1 MSLSK
6 NIKELRLKRGWTQ
19 EELSK
24 KLGITNKMISFY
36 ELGTREPSRKTL
48 LSLAEIFGVSVENLI
63 SEEGPSRKDELTRDI
78 KKILIELGIF
88 EEDTQLTQDEY
99 EKWLDFIRSQA
110 ETFRKFNSK

>member
-1 MSLSK
+1 MSLGK
-6 NIKELRLKRGWTQ
+6 NLKELRLKRGWTQ

-24 KLGITNKMISFY
+24 KLGVSNKMISFY

-48 LSLAEIFGVSVENLI
+48 IRLTEIFGISVEDLI
-63 SEEGPSRKDELTRDI
+63 SEEGPIRNDELTRDI
-78 KKILIELGIF
+78 KKILIKLGIF

-110 ETFRKFNSK
+110 ETFRKFSK